1 MKCSIFFFTIRQ
13 LKSTKNACHS
23 IGKYFSCLIK
33 KILRE
38 NKYDVHIH
46 KYLGSLKA
54 CNRNIWAFWFWCCI
68 IRNFIFLK
76 ICSGKNTIH
85 VFIVYFPFIVKYLC
99 IKYYT
104 LLYCIFVRETPL
116 ACWLKLSDAE
126 SLCSVFHIL
135 YA

>member
-1 MKCSIFFFTIRQ
+1 MYNYLIPKNIFYEVQHFFFTIRQ

-54 CNRNIWAFWFWCCI
+54 CNRNIWAF
-68 IRNFIFLK
+68 
-76 ICSGKNTIH
+76 
-85 VFIVYFPFIVKYLC
+85 
-99 IKYYT
+99 
-104 LLYCIFVRETPL
+104 
-116 ACWLKLSDAE
+116 
-126 SLCSVFHIL
+126 
-135 YA
+135 